1 MLEEGE
7 AGEVGEVGKWEKT
20 NMYDAHQRLWEVTTP
35 GAGDAGGEALG
46 ETGGV
51 GEVKDCEKW
60 EKTNKYDTD
69 QPAQESSELPGKVS
83 LSRPTSSLLFI

>member
-20 NMYDAHQRLWEVTTP
+20 NTYDAHQRLWEVTTP

-60 EKTNKYDTD
+60 EKTNN
-69 QPAQESSELPGKVS
+69 
-83 LSRPTSSLLFI
+83 